1 MNVHLLSI
9 GDELLIG
16 QTINTNAAWMGKKL
30 TEDGWRVSRVVI
42 LSDDP
47 ETIRRELDDALSIA
61 DAVLLTG
68 GLGPTKD
75 DLTKHVLADYFGTDL
90 VMHQDIADKIKAWFE
105 SRNVPFHEVNRLQA
119 MLPRDCTV
127 LPNPLGNF
135 PANSGN

>member
-47 ETIRRELDDALSIA
+47 ETIRRELDDALSMA

-90 VMHQDIADKIKAWFE
+90 VMHQDIADKINE
-105 SRNVPFHEVNRLQA
+105 NLPNRLE
-119 MLPRDCTV
+119 MIHVDV
-127 LPNPLGNF
+127 LEPNSVEKSP
-135 PANSGN
+135 